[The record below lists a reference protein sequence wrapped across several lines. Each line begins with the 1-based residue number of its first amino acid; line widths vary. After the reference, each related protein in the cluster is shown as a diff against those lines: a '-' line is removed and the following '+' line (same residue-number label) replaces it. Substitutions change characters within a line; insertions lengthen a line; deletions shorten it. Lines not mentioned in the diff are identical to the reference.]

1 MAGTRCAVQLFC
13 LNRIPCQPSWYPS
26 SRPPSIHFLSLSFSL
41 SQYALLF
48 ITTSPL
54 ATWSDDYIL
63 KINQNVSNVVNYL
76 SVGGMGHGASIG
88 IVTRWDPCGATYIM
102 SSALNS
108 FSPSWNATV
117 NPPVGTTIKWPVS
130 TAVAN
135 LSSGMGELLS
145 PARVYFL

>member
-1 MAGTRCAVQLFC
+1 MSLPAPL
-13 LNRIPCQPSWYPS
+13 
-26 SRPPSIHFLSLSFSL
+26 PPPLSIHFHSLSFSL
-41 SQYALLF
+41 SQHALLF
-48 ITTSPL
+48 VTTSPL